1 MTSTLEKK
9 WDLIEKALPNEPIPL
24 EKIFS
29 VLDLTRLDEQASSE
43 DLEHLAKTAH
53 REHVA
58 AICVFPQHLQYIPK
72 LDSIQRATVVN
83 FPGGNQ
89 VHQKVLQ
96 DIEHA
101 IMQQQADEI
110 DYVFAYTAYLHG
122 QQAEALAWCHEAYQL
137 CQTHGRLLKVILE
150 TGAIP
155 TPTMVYQLSTDVIHA
170 GCDML
175 KTSTGK
181 IAVGATLPAVFAMLT
196 AIQDHKPSCGIK
208 CSGGI
213 KTVAQASRF
222 IHLAEQVLDK
232 KVDKS
237 WFRIGA
243 STLKSVEN

>member
-1 MTSTLEKK
+1 MPSNLEKK
-9 WDLIEKALPNEPIPL
+9 WDLIEKKLPNEPIPL

-29 VLDLTRLDEQASSE
+29 VLDLTRLDEEASLE
-43 DLEHLAKTAH
+43 DLEQLAETAH
-53 REHVA
+53 QEHVA
-58 AICVFPQHLQYIPK
+58 AICVFPQHLPCIPK
-72 LDSIQRATVVN
+72 LDGIQRATVVN

-96 DIEHA
+96 DMEDA
-101 IMQQQADEI
+101 IVQQQADEI
-110 DYVFAYTAYLHG
+110 DYVFAYTAYLDG
-122 QQAEALAWCHEAYQL
+122 QHATALAWCHEAYQL
-137 CQTHGRLLKVILE
+137 CQTHGRLFKVILE

-155 TPTMVYQLSTDVIHA
+155 TPNMVYQLSADVIQA

-196 AIQDHKPSCGIK
+196 AIQNHKPTCGIK

-213 KTVAQASRF
+213 KTIANASAF
-222 IHLAEQVLDK
+222 IHLAEKVLDK

-243 STLKSVEN
+243 STLSVA